1 MAIGQFYNCKLLEEE
16 IGVYVQV
23 ARGKSLETKCEDI
36 VAKIELVMDETEKG
50 DMMRKKVGDVRD
62 MIRDVVKDE
71 NGYKGSSVRTMD
83 EFLSTVES

>member
-1 MAIGQFYNCKLLEEE
+1 MLEEE

-36 VAKIELVMDETEKG
+36 VAKIELVMDEPEKG
-50 DMMRKKVGDVRD
+50 HMPRKKVGDVRD

-83 EFLSTVES
+83 EFLSAVES

>member
-1 MAIGQFYNCKLLEEE
+1 MLEEE

-50 DMMRKKVGDVRD
+50 AFLLCICGDMVITRYVLKSNV
-62 MIRDVVKDE
+62 
-71 NGYKGSSVRTMD
+71 YKIDFSYN
-83 EFLSTVES
+83 